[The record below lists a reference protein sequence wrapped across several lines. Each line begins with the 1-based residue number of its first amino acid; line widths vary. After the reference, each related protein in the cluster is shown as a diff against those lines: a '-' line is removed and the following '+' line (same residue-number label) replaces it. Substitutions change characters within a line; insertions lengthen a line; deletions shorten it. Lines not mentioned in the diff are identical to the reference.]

1 MSQGQSG
8 NITEEQKI
16 QICNSINCSELSPQ
30 ILLEAVQNPIM
41 PLRFIVRAMMVE
53 QLNTRRCILS
63 SAAAV
68 QPRLQPRGVDANVDY
83 PITLGAILERD
94 AAFREAEHLKAT
106 LKDTSLRVQSLEQE
120 LDGMKK
126 MLNKSDQKQRR
137 ISNNNT
143 LTKSSRCSSFHYGTE
158 YNNNNKMITMGD
170 RLSVSSSSF
179 QFTTTLRGV
188 KSDGPAASST
198 TTSKGTK
205 TKTSWRL
212 MSWLKKAVDSYRDV
226 Y

>member
-1 MSQGQSG
+1 
-8 NITEEQKI
+8 
-16 QICNSINCSELSPQ
+16 
-30 ILLEAVQNPIM
+30 
-41 PLRFIVRAMMVE
+41 MVE

-63 SAAAV
+63 SAATV
-68 QPRLQPRGVDANVDY
+68 QPRLQPRGVDANVESDY
-83 PITLGAILERD
+83 PITLGALLERD
-94 AAFREAEHLKAT
+94 AAFREAERLKAT
-106 LKDTSLRVQSLEQE
+106 LKATSLRVQSLEQE

-143 LTKSSRCSSFHYGTE
+143 VMDSSRCSSFHNGTE
-158 YNNNNKMITMGD
+158 YNNNKMIIMGD

-179 QFTTTLRGV
+179 QFSSTLRGI

-198 TTSKGTK
+198 TSKGTK
-205 TKTSWRL
+205 KKISWRL
-212 MSWLKKAVDSYRDV
+212 MCWLKKAVDNYRDV